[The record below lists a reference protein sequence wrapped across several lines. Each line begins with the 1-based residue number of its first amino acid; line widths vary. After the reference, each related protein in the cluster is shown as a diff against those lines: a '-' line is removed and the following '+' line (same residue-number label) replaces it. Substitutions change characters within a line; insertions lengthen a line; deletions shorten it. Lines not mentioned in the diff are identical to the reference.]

1 MPFHRLRPLPRSV
14 AVQAAIVGATRAL
27 EIAFPINLDEAVRNR
42 LGQAVAALFE
52 AEALARLEGAPEA
65 A

>member
-1 MPFHRLRPLPRSV
+1 M
-14 AVQAAIVGATRAL
+14 GTTRAL
-27 EIAFPINLDEAVRNR
+27 EIAFPINLDEAVRSR
-42 LGQAVAALFE
+42 LGLALAALFE